1 MRLSTTLETTV
12 TVSDAGQDN
21 LLYDQPRA
29 VSDENGW
36 SGLAVLCSTEH
47 FSAITE
53 DADGT
58 DANVAFYV
66 DPSSGLRHSC
76 RHARSGRRDRWLK
89 RLLLL
94 LRGLKSCLKS

>member
-36 SGLAVLCSTEH
+36 SGLVVLCSTEH
-47 FSAITE
+47 LSAITD

-66 DPSSGLRHSC
+66 GYGSTLRAACDIRVATQEAAAEIDGSNDC
-76 RHARSGRRDRWLK
+76 
-89 RLLLL
+89 
-94 LRGLKSCLKS
+94 CCY